1 VRAVGVN
8 LRQPIDEDAVAAS
21 LTLRG
26 YPRTWAGG
34 ALTLAH
40 CASRVTIHPMLRL
53 RVGIEEAR
61 RRRWLGLF
69 VVLLLAIL
77 VVFVVIHDTEHA
89 LEDAAAL
96 CLALAVTFS
105 TLVISPSL
113 TRLAPRNARGLRR
126 RAPPAEAVAVIT
138 SVRPKPVP
146 LRL

>member
-1 VRAVGVN
+1 
-8 LRQPIDEDAVAAS
+8 
-21 LTLRG
+21 
-26 YPRTWAGG
+26 
-34 ALTLAH
+34 
-40 CASRVTIHPMLRL
+40 MLRL

-69 VVLLLAIL
+69 VVLLLATL
-77 VVFVVIHDTEHA
+77 VVFVIIHDAEHA

-105 TLVISPSL
+105 TLVTSPSP
-113 TRLAPRNARGLRR
+113 TRLAPRNARDLRR

-138 SVRPKPVP
+138 SLRPKPVP